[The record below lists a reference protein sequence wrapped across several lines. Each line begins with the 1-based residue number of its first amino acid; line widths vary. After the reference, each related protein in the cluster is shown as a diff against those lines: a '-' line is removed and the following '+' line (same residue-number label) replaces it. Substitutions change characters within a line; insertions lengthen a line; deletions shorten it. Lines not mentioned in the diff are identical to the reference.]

1 MSTLVLLGLKNTA
14 GWCDRR
20 VMNGDGACYSGEHS
34 HMCPLPHRDGDAVN
48 AVCECVFSCLS
59 CVRLFVTLWVVA
71 HQAPLLMGFSRQK
84 YWSGLPCLPPGD
96 LPDPG
101 IKHVY
106 PVLQTDSL
114 PTEPPGKPSKCCLV
128 GWINTVRFVV

>member
-1 MSTLVLLGLKNTA
+1 M
-14 GWCDRR
+14 
-20 VMNGDGACYSGEHS
+20 
-34 HMCPLPHRDGDAVN
+34 
-48 AVCECVFSCLS
+48 
-59 CVRLFVTLWVVA
+59 TLWAVA

-101 IKHVY
+101 IEHVY
-106 PVLQTDSL
+106 PVLQADSL
-114 PTEPPGKPSKCCLV
+114 LMGFSRQKYWSGLPCLPPGNLPDPGIEHVYPVLQADSLSTEPPGKPSKCGLV